1 MMANIKAGE
10 STDFAGVPVP
20 TARGAFSL
28 TAIQV

>member
-10 STDFAGVPVP
+10 SSDFGAAPVP

-28 TAIQV
+28 AAIQV